1 MGRHSLPHASAP
13 DRTGGRSTA
22 RRRTVVISAVLV
34 LAMAAGTAVALS
46 SGLRPFGGS
55 CDGEDMPL
63 RVAASPDIAPA
74 LRTVADRARDS
85 GVRTDGR
92 CLDVRVTARPAHE
105 VVEELT
111 GPRSTSAGYEV
122 WLPDSGLWV
131 DQARASGTAP
141 ALGEGGNVA
150 SSPLALAAVPS
161 AAEKLG
167 WPDKTYTWA
176 GLAEEAQ
183 REELPLGVADPDRSA
198 VGLLSLARLGA
209 SSKDSSKEEK
219 SGGETLA
226 AGMARKLAGHTE
238 ESDEQVLA
246 SLPRA
251 EFGADKGDPS
261 GNPALIVSEQAA
273 HQHNTG
279 GFGGDLRLFY
289 PEDGSAQLDYPYTL
303 VGEDTL
309 TSRQTRAA
317 TRFMTLLGTGDSLD
331 VLRDH
336 GFRTGGLPP
345 KAAAAWAAGAKEPQP
360 YDAAPAKAPTSAE
373 VQATL
378 GLWAITV
385 KSARLTAVVDAS
397 DSMSAPVPGEDGR
410 SRMDVTRG
418 ALFQALSTFKAEDEI
433 GLWDFARRLDGSRD
447 YRRLV
452 PTQRLDERTD
462 GRTQRERL
470 TAAVEDLDPVSDG
483 ATGLYDTVLATYREA
498 AENYGL
504 GRFNVVVLLTDGSNQ
519 DPGSISRDA
528 LVGKLRK
535 LVDPQRPLP
544 LIAIAVGPDADKRS
558 CEEMAKA
565 TGGSAFRVEDPAEI
579 HQVMLRSIMAA
590 ARR

>member
-13 DRTGGRSTA
+13 DGAGGRSAA
-22 RRRTVVISAVLV
+22 RRRTVAIFAALV

-46 SGLRPFGGS
+46 NGLSPFGDS

-74 LRTVADRARDS
+74 LRTIAERARET
-85 GVRTDGR
+85 GIRTDGR

-105 VVEELT
+105 VADELT
-111 GPRSTSAGYEV
+111 GPRGASAGYEV

-131 DQARASGTAP
+131 DQVRASGTAP
-141 ALGEGGNVA
+141 ALGEGGEVA

-167 WPDKTYTWA
+167 WPGRTYTWA
-176 GLAEEAQ
+176 GLAEAAQ
-183 REELPLGVADPDRSA
+183 RTELPLGVADPDRSA
-198 VGLLSLARLGA
+198 VGLLALARLGTSA
-209 SSKDSSKEEK
+209 EKERP
-219 SGGETLA
+219 GGGTLA
-226 AGMARKLAGHTE
+226 AGMARLLAGHTE
-238 ESDEQVLA
+238 DGDEQVLA

-273 HQHNTG
+273 HRHNTG
-279 GFGGDLRLFY
+279 GFAGDLRLFY
-289 PEDGSAQLDYPYTL
+289 PEDGSAFLDYPYTL

-309 TSRQTRAA
+309 TARQTRAA
-317 TRFMTLLGTGDSLD
+317 TRFMTLLGTGDSLAL
-331 VLRDH
+331 LREH
-336 GFRTGGLPP
+336 GFRTGGVPP
-345 KAAAAWAAGAKEPQP
+345 KPAAARAAGARVPQP
-360 YDAAPAKAPTSAE
+360 YDAAPAKAPTTEE

-397 DSMSAPVPGEDGR
+397 DSMSAPVPGKGGR

-418 ALFQALSTFKAEDEI
+418 SLLQALSTFKAEDEI
-433 GLWDFARRLDGSRD
+433 GLWDFARRLDGPRD

-452 PTQRLDERTD
+452 PAQRLDERSD
-462 GRTQRERL
+462 GRTQRDRI
-470 TAAVEDLDPVSDG
+470 TAAVEDLEPVSDG

-498 AENYGL
+498 AESYGL

-528 LVGKLRK
+528 LVKKLRK
-535 LVDPQRPLP
+535 LGDPLRPLP

-558 CEEMAKA
+558 CEEIAAA
-565 TGGSAFRVEDPAEI
+565 TGGSAFRVEDPEQI

-590 ARR
+590 SRR